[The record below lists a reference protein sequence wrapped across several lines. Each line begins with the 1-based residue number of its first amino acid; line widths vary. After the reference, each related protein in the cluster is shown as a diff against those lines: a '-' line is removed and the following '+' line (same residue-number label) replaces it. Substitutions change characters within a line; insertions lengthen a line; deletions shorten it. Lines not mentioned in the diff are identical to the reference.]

1 MFVSCSWPVLVCYA
15 AIFDG
20 GRIQGGTKDELLYKN
35 SNLRLIKILELKI
48 DIRTYWQAFFGAKS
62 RARDE
67 ENFEFRHQK
76 S

>member
-1 MFVSCSWPVLVCYA
+1 MQLSLMEDVYKGAKRMNFL
-15 AIFDG
+15 
-20 GRIQGGTKDELLYKN
+20 KKN
-35 SNLRLIKILELKI
+35 SNLRLIRILELKI